1 MLVSV
6 VDKDEKMKENIPG
19 FNCDVLSLYCFSCEI
34 CMYIAHY
41 FILPRL
47 NPFDFSVDRQRWCF
61 EHSVS

>member
-19 FNCDVLSLYCFSCEI
+19 FNCDILSLYCFSREI
-34 CMYIAHY
+34 CMYMAHY

-47 NPFDFSVDRQRWCF
+47 NHFDFSVDRQ
-61 EHSVS
+61 